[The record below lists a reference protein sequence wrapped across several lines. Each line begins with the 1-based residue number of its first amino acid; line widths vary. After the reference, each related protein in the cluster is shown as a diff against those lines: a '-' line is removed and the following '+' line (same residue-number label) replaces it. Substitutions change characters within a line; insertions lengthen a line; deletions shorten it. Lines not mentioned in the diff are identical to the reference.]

1 MEDNNKFD
9 IPNMGNLLKDLDLSK
24 FELSKLQVPIIDH
37 SVINKQIEEF
47 HRERQRKE
55 NLRDGWLK
63 TIAENVLAIKN
74 NSDGL
79 VLSMEDLIQTI
90 VISNK
95 ITEANL
101 AIIEQQLEK
110 IKDNGHVNK
119 VDEIKKATLALAT
132 QKGLECGFVFI
143 LKALEMLGN

>member
-1 MEDNNKFD
+1 MDNNKFNL
-9 IPNMGNLLKDLDLSK
+9 PNMGDLLNKFDLPKVELPKIQVPTIDYSDIDKQMKETCRERERKETQRDLWLKD
-24 FELSKLQVPIIDH
+24 
-37 SVINKQIEEF
+37 
-47 HRERQRKE
+47 
-55 NLRDGWLK
+55 
-63 TIAENVLAIKN
+63 IAENVIAIKN

-90 VISNK
+90 VISNN

-110 IKDNGHVNK
+110 IKDNGQINK

-132 QKGLECGFVFI
+132 QKGLECGFVFL
-143 LKALEMLGN
+143 LKALAIL